1 MTPFLE
7 VTDVS
12 KQGEN
17 GFAVSNIAFTQKRFQ
32 KIVLAGETGS
42 GKTTLLK
49 LIAGLAQ
56 PDTGE
61 IRFLGEPIYGLN
73 ETLVPGHPGIA
84 FLSQHFELPKFLRV
98 EQVLGYSNTLSDEE
112 AATVFE
118 ICDIGHLMMRKTDQ
132 LSGGERQRIAL
143 ALRLISSPRL
153 LLLDEPFSNLDFVHK
168 RILKAVIDRICVKL
182 KISCILVSHEPADT
196 LPWADK
202 IVVLKDGQLVQAG
215 TPEKIYRQPADA
227 YVAGLFGKYTSL
239 TTGTFNAL
247 FPAAAVKTKRKHILV
262 RPEQLILTGKSK
274 KALKGKVTAIH
285 FFGGHHEIEIFT
297 SGIHLTARASLSA
310 PAVDAEVYV
319 TINPG
324 EAWAY

>member
-1 MTPFLE
+1 MAPFLE

-12 KQGEN
+12 KQGED
-17 GFAVSNIAFTQKRFQ
+17 GFTVRGITFAQKRFQ
-32 KIVLAGETGS
+32 KIVVAGETGS

-56 PDTGE
+56 PDAGE
-61 IRFLGEPIYGLN
+61 ITFLGEPIYGLN
-73 ETLVPGHPGIA
+73 ETLVPGHPGIVY
-84 FLSQHFELPKFLRV
+84 LSQHSELPKFLRV
-98 EQVLGYSNTLSDEE
+98 EQVLGYSNVLSEEE
-112 AATVFE
+112 AAAIVD

-143 ALRLISSPRL
+143 ALRLISSPKL

-168 RILKAVIDRICVKL
+168 RILKSVIERIGARL

-202 IVVLKDGQLVQAG
+202 IVVLKDGQLVQTG
-215 TPEKIYRQPADA
+215 TPEKIYRQPVNT
-227 YVAGLFGKYTSL
+227 YVAGLFGKYVSL

-247 FPAAAVKTKRKHILV
+247 FPAAAVKTKRKHVMI
-262 RPEQLILTGKSK
+262 RPEQLTLTTKGK
-274 KALKGKVTAIH
+274 KALKGKIIATN
-285 FFGGHHEIEIFT
+285 FFGGYQELEVFT
-297 SGIHLTARASLSA
+297 SGIHLTVRAGVSS
-310 PAVDAEVYV
+310 PAIGTEVYV
-319 TINPG
+319 SINPG

>member
-1 MTPFLE
+1 MIPFLE

-17 GFAVSNIAFTQKRFQ
+17 GFTVSNITFAQKRFQ
-32 KIVLAGETGS
+32 KIVVAGETGS

-61 IRFLGEPIYGLN
+61 IKFLGEPIYGFN

-84 FLSQHFELPKFLRV
+84 FLSQHFELPRFLRV
-98 EQVLGYSNTLSDEE
+98 EQVLSYSNTLSDEE
-112 AATVFE
+112 AAAVFD
-118 ICDIGHLMMRKTDQ
+118 ICDIGHLMVRKTDQ

-168 RILKAVIDRICVKL
+168 RTLKSVIDRICSRL
-182 KISCILVSHEPADT
+182 KISCMLVSHEPADT

-202 IVVLKDGQLVQAG
+202 IIVLKDGQLVQAG
-215 TPEKIYRQPADA
+215 TPEKIYGQPVNA
-227 YVAGLFGKYTSL
+227 YVAGLFGRYTSL
-239 TTGTFNAL
+239 TAGTFNAL
-247 FPAAAVKTKRKHILV
+247 FPAAAIKTKRKHILI
-262 RPEQLILTGKSK
+262 RPEQLMLTGKSK
-274 KALKGKVTAIH
+274 KALKGKITAVH
-285 FFGGHHEIEIFT
+285 FFGGYHELEVFT
-297 SGIHLTARASLSA
+297 SGIHLAVRTTAS
-310 PAVDAEVYV
+310 PPVIGAEVYV
-319 TINPG
+319 RINPDQ
-324 EAWAY
+324 AHPF